1 MFSEHFRLKGD
12 CRVRIGVFH
21 PTLNM
26 YGGAEFVALVIVNTL
41 ARQGWDVELLVNSMV
56 DQRKVEL
63 MMGESVASSVRVT
76 VKPSPFAPKG
86 NWEIPE
92 AAYLTFLL
100 KQRNDLVIDTY
111 SNAIF
116 PWVDV
121 TYVHYPFLNVEDYG
135 CRFPY
140 VRKPRFKKLLGLPHA
155 VFSGKLQSF
164 RDKLI
169 IANSDYTAATAARC
183 INADIDVVYP
193 PVPSVFFQDSMP
205 AVSRKPREDSV
216 VTVSRFGL
224 DKGLERVPII
234 AKMVRSKATFKVLGL
249 LHDPRAY
256 ALVESR
262 VRRLGVGGRVTLQVN
277 APRTEVKNALKA
289 SKLYLHTMMGE
300 HFGIS
305 IVEAMAAGCIPIVH
319 NSGGMT
325 EFVPP
330 EYRYETLKEAAE
342 IIDRSLRAWTPDVSL
357 RMRRIAEKFKQENFA
372 QTFSETLKNYL
383 ETKN

>member
-1 MFSEHFRLKGD
+1 VFFEFFGLKGD

-41 ARQGWDVELLVNSMV
+41 AREGRAVELFVNSMV

-63 MMGESVASSVRVT
+63 MMGESLASSVRVT

-111 SNAIF
+111 SNAVF

-140 VRKPRFKKLLGLPHA
+140 VRKPRLKKLLGLPHA
-155 VFSGKLQSF
+155 IFSGKLQSF
-164 RDKLI
+164 GDKLI
-169 IANSDYTAATAARC
+169 IANSDYTAATATRC
-183 INADIDVVYP
+183 INADIKVVYP
-193 PVPSVFFQDSMP
+193 PVPSVFFQDSMGDL
-205 AVSRKPREDSV
+205 SRKLREDTV

-224 DKGLERVPII
+224 DKGLERIPLI
-234 AKMVRSKATFKVLGL
+234 AKMVKSKAAFEVIGL

-262 VRRLGVGGRVTLQVN
+262 IRKLGVGGRVTLQVN
-277 APRTEVKNALKA
+277 APRNEVKNALKA

-325 EFVPP
+325 EFVPS

-342 IIDRSLRAWTPDVSL
+342 IIDRSLSTWTPDVSL
-357 RMRRIAEKFKQENFA
+357 SMRRIAEKFRQENFA
-372 QTFSETLKNYL
+372 QTFSETLKAYL

>member
-1 MFSEHFRLKGD
+1 M
-12 CRVRIGVFH
+12 RIGVFH

-41 ARQGWDVELLVNSMV
+41 AREGWDVELFVNSVV

-63 MMGESVASSVRVT
+63 MMGESVASSVQVT

-111 SNAIF
+111 SNAVF

-121 TYVHYPFLNVEDYG
+121 TYVHYPFLNADDYG
-135 CRFPY
+135 RRFPY
-140 VRKPRFKKLLGLPHA
+140 VRKPRLKKLLGLPHA

-164 RDKLI
+164 EDKLI

-183 INADIDVVYP
+183 INADIKVVYP
-193 PVPSVFFQDSMP
+193 PVPSVFFQDSTGDLSSEKRD
-205 AVSRKPREDSV
+205 ASV

-224 DKGLERVPII
+224 DKGLERIPLI
-234 AKMVRSKATFKVLGL
+234 AKMVKSKATFRVLGL
-249 LHDPRAY
+249 LHDLRAY

-262 VRRLGVGGRVTLQVN
+262 IRKLGVGGRVTLQVN
-277 APRTEVKNALKA
+277 AARKEVKNALEA

-325 EFVPP
+325 EFVPS

-342 IIDRSLRAWTPDVSL
+342 IIDRSLSAWTPDVSL
-357 RMRRIAEKFKQENFA
+357 RMRGLAEKFRQENFA
-372 QTFSETLKNYL
+372 QTFSETLKDYL